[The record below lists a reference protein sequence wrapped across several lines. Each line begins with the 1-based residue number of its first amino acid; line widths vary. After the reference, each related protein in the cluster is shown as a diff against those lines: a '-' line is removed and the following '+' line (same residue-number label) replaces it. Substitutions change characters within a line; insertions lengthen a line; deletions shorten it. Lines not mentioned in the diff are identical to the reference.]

1 VKLFRLKLRVYY
13 EDTDAAGIV
22 YHARYLGF
30 AERAR
35 TEALREAGV
44 PHDELVTRFG
54 LIFVVRRVEMDYLRP
69 VRLDAEVIVETGP
82 WALGAATV
90 DVRQRFVVA
99 GEDTG
104 RLRIGLAC
112 VRLADSRPARI
123 PQRWRDALGG
133 SPPIGRTETVRA

>member
-1 VKLFRLKLRVYY
+1 MKTYQLKIRVYY
-13 EDTDAAGIV
+13 EDTDTAGMV

-35 TEALREAGV
+35 TEALRQAGV
-44 PHDELVTRFG
+44 PHDELVTQFG

-90 DVRQRFVVA
+90 DVRQRFVLA
-99 GEDTG
+99 GQTAAD
-104 RLRIGLAC
+104 LQVGLAC
-112 VRLADSRPARI
+112 VRTADGRPARI
-123 PQRWRDALGG
+123 PPRWRDAL
-133 SPPIGRTETVRA
+133 AK

>member
-1 VKLFRLKLRVYY
+1 MREGTQLYRLKLRVYY
-13 EDTDAAGIV
+13 EDTDAGGVV
-22 YHARYLGF
+22 YHARYLAF

-44 PHDELVTRFG
+44 AHDELVTQFG
-54 LIFVVRRVEMDYLRP
+54 LIFVVRRIEMHYLRP

-99 GEDTG
+99 GHETG
-104 RLRIGLAC
+104 RLLVGLAC
-112 VRLADSRPARI
+112 IRVADGRPARI
-123 PQRWRDALGG
+123 PLRWRDAL
-133 SPPIGRTETVRA
+133 SV